1 MIVRFIQIRNKKIGI
16 VMTAP
21 AIFVEFLLMV
31 YVLQIKINGNCQEV
45 FLSIDKY
52 SGCVQNLS
60 GEWFLWG
67 FSLDKV
73 SNFIG
78 KETLRILFWAIFE
91 MFWRSCL
98 KKASSQFP
106 ILITIVFVTI
116 KTHCTKNEE
125 ILNGKLLFLCSDKS

>member
-60 GEWFLWG
+60 GEWFL
-67 FSLDKV
+67 
-73 SNFIG
+73 
-78 KETLRILFWAIFE
+78 
-91 MFWRSCL
+91 
-98 KKASSQFP
+98 
-106 ILITIVFVTI
+106 
-116 KTHCTKNEE
+116 
-125 ILNGKLLFLCSDKS
+125 